1 MQDVRASEP
10 WNQSADFLI
19 VNPLTLDIYCVLI
32 FTELYPKV
40 LALVPVG
47 ASEVIPIQINILLD
61 GVFNWTIGRAN

>member
-10 WNQSADFLI
+10 WNQSADFFI
-19 VNPLTLDIYCVLI
+19 VYPLTLDIYCVLI

-47 ASEVIPIQINILLD
+47 ASEVLPIQFNILLD